1 LNDEFVQDCLP
12 PCCCPTRGFI
22 ELDDE
27 KGVAVRDISTVY
39 NKSKVV
45 ITDSEPT
52 ANGKPVPQD
61 QVIKATK
68 IVLGWIRTKVID
80 VSSLFMGSGGIWHG
94 GNSEGRL
101 RRGLVTVNRGP
112 TEISES
118 EKDSEFC
125 RRGTVLLDAAS
136 ASAPSASTGLLALS
150 SA

>member
-1 LNDEFVQDCLP
+1 M
-12 PCCCPTRGFI
+12 
-22 ELDDE
+22 
-27 KGVAVRDISTVY
+27 
-39 NKSKVV
+39 KV
-45 ITDSEPT
+45 
-52 ANGKPVPQD
+52 N
-61 QVIKATK
+61 
-68 IVLGWIRTKVID
+68 
-80 VSSLFMGSGGIWHG
+80 
-94 GNSEGRL
+94 